1 MSFLQMRATREYTAC
16 ERQEE
21 RKRERGLRD
30 ARETVLV
37 SEPLIKHPD
46 NVVNRKLPFI
56 CTEKMKAKYVQLVVH
71 RHLNVSPS
79 KCISTVCSHP
89 FCLQNHIVSEI

>member
-16 ERQEE
+16 ERQKEG
-21 RKRERGLRD
+21 KRERGLRD
-30 ARETVLV
+30 AREAVLV
-37 SEPLIKHPD
+37 SEPLIKHQD
-46 NVVNRKLPFI
+46 NVVNRKLPFF
-56 CTEKMKAKYVQLVVH
+56 CTEKMKAYGVQLIVH

-79 KCISTVCSHP
+79 KRISTVCPHP